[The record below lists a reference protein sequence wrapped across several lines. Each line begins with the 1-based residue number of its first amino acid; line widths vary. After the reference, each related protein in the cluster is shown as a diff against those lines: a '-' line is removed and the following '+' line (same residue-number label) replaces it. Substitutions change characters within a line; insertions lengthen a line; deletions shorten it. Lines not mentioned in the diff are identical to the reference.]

1 MSSVP
6 HRLHDWLFP
15 FEPPSCGTETEPMKE
30 TQERE
35 LRRIP
40 GLYRRWE
47 LAEVLE
53 PGVEY
58 RLEDAGETDCGTKLI
73 ALYRSVPCRG
83 GEQ

>member
-1 MSSVP
+1 
-6 HRLHDWLFP
+6 
-15 FEPPSCGTETEPMKE
+15 MKQ
-30 TQERE
+30 TQEHE

-58 RLEDAGETDCGTKLI
+58 RLEDAGETDCGARLI
-73 ALYRSVPCRG
+73 ALYRSEPIVAV
-83 GEQ
+83 EQ

>member
-1 MSSVP
+1 
-6 HRLHDWLFP
+6 
-15 FEPPSCGTETEPMKE
+15 MKQ
-30 TQERE
+30 TQEHE

-73 ALYRSVPCRG
+73 ALYRVGPDAPRAVA
-83 GEQ
+83 ETVFEARE